1 MKIKFLVTAALLFA
15 SVSLASAQEVRSG
28 TSKGQAVSQNGTG
41 VLRSESMDQVHK
53 KEFKKGTRAEG
64 LSDTESDH
72 EVREELNTRRAGT
85 HADVGG
91 SIAGVAFLRDDIRV
105 VQQIL
110 IEHGLLHGNAD
121 GIFGPLTH
129 EAIIAF
135 QRQQGMEATGSI
147 DMSTVSSLGV
157 FDRLGL
163 QAQQSLGQSQASS
176 SDTQTSMSQEQSVAP
191 VDLLHDDIRLIQRV
205 LIERKL
211 LHGEA
216 DGVLGPETREA
227 IRAFQRQQNNRVTG
241 SIDVQTILSLD
252 VSDQL
257 SQRAKQSIAQS
268 RLSSTRT
275 QPSVKDQ
282 EHGGDEEALTEPH
295 PEQQNAIGH
304 VSDQTTGQTAGL
316 AQPTNSTANQIVSNP
331 PNTIGQVLPTRSGI
345 KPTTDQRSPSHAL
358 SFTLTGAAIGF
369 IVLAL
374 GAFILMPIV

>member
-1 MKIKFLVTAALLFA
+1 MPTKPMKIKFLVTAALLFA
-15 SVSLASAQEVRSG
+15 SVSLGFAEEVGSG
-28 TSKGQAVSQNGTG
+28 TSKGQAVSQNGTR
-41 VLRSESMDQVHK
+41 VLRRESMDQDHE
-53 KEFKKGTRAEG
+53 KEFEG

-72 EVREELNTRRAGT
+72 GLREELNARRAGT

-91 SIAGVAFLRDDIRV
+91 SIAGVDFLRDDIRV

-110 IEHGLLHGNAD
+110 SEHGLLQGKAD
-121 GIFGPLTH
+121 GIFGPLTR

-157 FDRLGL
+157 FDRLSL
-163 QAQQSLGQSQASS
+163 QAQQSLGQSQRLSS
-176 SDTQTSMSQEQSVAP
+176 ETQTSMNQEQSVAP
-191 VDLLHDDIRLIQRV
+191 VDLHRDDIRLIQRV
-205 LIERKL
+205 LIERRL

-216 DGVLGPETREA
+216 DGVLGPKTREA
-227 IRAFQRQQNNRVTG
+227 IRAFQRQQNNQVTG
-241 SIDVQTILSLD
+241 RIDVQTILSLD
-252 VSDQL
+252 VSDRL
-257 SQRAKQSIAQS
+257 SPQAKQSIAKS
-268 RLSSTRT
+268 KLSPTRAQT
-275 QPSVKDQ
+275 VVKGQ
-282 EHGGDEEALTEPH
+282 EQAGGEEALTEPH

-304 VSDQTTGQTAGL
+304 VSDQTTGQTTGP

-331 PNTIGQVLPTRSGI
+331 PNTIGQVLTTQSRI

-369 IVLAL
+369 MVLAL